1 MIILIKV
8 KKKNLEDVP
17 ENWFIWERKEF
28 EDIINPDIYTDIM
41 DEIVENYN
49 RNYNQF
55 YFDWFVVL

>member
-17 ENWFIWERKEF
+17 ENWYIWERKEF
-28 EDIINPDIYTDIM
+28 DDIINPDIYTDIM
-41 DEIVENYN
+41 DKIVENYN

-55 YFDWFVVL
+55 YFDWCVVL

>member
-1 MIILIKV
+1 MIILIKA

-28 EDIINPDIYTDIM
+28 DDIINPDIYTYIM

>member
-28 EDIINPDIYTDIM
+28 DDIINPDIYTDIM

-49 RNYNQF
+49 KIYNQF

>member
-28 EDIINPDIYTDIM
+28 DDDITPDIYTDIM
-41 DEIVENYN
+41 DDIVENYN
-49 RNYNQF
+49 RKYTQF
-55 YFDWFVVL
+55 YFDWCVV

>member
-17 ENWFIWERKEF
+17 DIWYIWERKEF
-28 EDIINPDIYTDIM
+28 DYDITPDIYTDIM

-49 RNYNQF
+49 RKFPEF
-55 YFDWFVVL
+55 YFDWCVV